1 MYDGTES
8 AQLYRGWIV
17 GEYILLLFLLHE
29 YDTFYA
35 LYCISFRPIIS
46 FMSNLAGYKGKK
58 RVAFEGVQTFGAIT
72 IEMEDYKMKATC
84 AGGDVVVKYDGVAG
98 TLNF

>member
-1 MYDGTES
+1 
-8 AQLYRGWIV
+8 
-17 GEYILLLFLLHE
+17 
-29 YDTFYA
+29 
-35 LYCISFRPIIS
+35 
-46 FMSNLAGYKGKK
+46 MSNLAGYKGKK
-58 RVAFEGVQTFGAIT
+58 TVAFEGVQTFGAIT